1 MTDAGRRLPVVGSAP
16 APAAPPAFQRI
27 AVVGLG
33 AVGGSLALA
42 LRQAWPP
49 TLVIGVDT
57 HDVIET
63 AIRLHAIDVG
73 SDDLVIAAAADLVV
87 LAAGAE
93 ENARAMPYLADAI
106 AGGAVVLALGG
117 GDLVAERARDLPE
130 RLPVVGGMPA
140 VELPGRGL
148 TAASAD
154 LFRGRP
160 WFLGPITAGTD
171 AVARVQELVRAVGG
185 VVPERPRDTV

>member
-1 MTDAGRRLPVVGSAP
+1 MTDARRRLPVIGSAP
-16 APAAPPAFQRI
+16 APGTPPAFQRI

-73 SDDLVIAAAADLVV
+73 SDDIDLAADADLVV

-93 ENARAMPYLADAI
+93 ENARALPHLADAI
-106 AGGAVVLALGG
+106 AGDAVVLAI
-117 GDLVAERARDLPE
+117 GDREAVAGQAPALPA
-130 RLPVVGGMPA
+130 RLPIVAGLPS
-140 VELPGRGL
+140 VELHGRGL
-148 TAASAD
+148 VAARAD
-154 LFRGRP
+154 LFQGRP
-160 WFLGPITAGTD
+160 WVISAVRAGPGD
-171 AVARVQELVRAVGG
+171 ADRVRALVRALGG
-185 VVPERPRDTV
+185 AV